1 MGRYEIGI
9 LNAIQNMRSDSL
21 DNFFL
26 TITSLGNMSILWFS
40 MILIFMTTKRYKKIG
55 EIILISFFLNLI
67 IVNIILKISV
77 GRVRPYEAVGFTDL
91 LINHLSDNSFPS
103 GHTSY
108 AASFATIILL
118 LAKSKPVKYYV
129 GILAILIAFSRL
141 YLYVHYPTDVI
152 AGAIIGMAIGVGSI
166 KIYQSHSYGKFKKKI
181 NLQRQ

>member
-1 MGRYEIGI
+1 MGTYEIGI
-9 LNAIQNMRSDSL
+9 LNSIQNIRSEGL

-40 MILIFMTTKRYKKIG
+40 MILIFMTTKRYRRIG
-55 EIILISFFLNLI
+55 EIILISFFLNLL

-77 GRVRPYEAVGFTDL
+77 GRVRPYEAAGFTDL

-108 AASFATIILL
+108 AASFATIIIL
-118 LAKSKPVKYYV
+118 LAKSKPLKYYV
-129 GILAILIAFSRL
+129 GIIAILIAFSRL

-152 AGAIIGMAIGVGSI
+152 AGAIVGIIIGIGSI
-166 KIYQSHSYGKFKKKI
+166 KIYQSPKYRKLKEKI

>member
-1 MGRYEIGI
+1 MGTYEIGI
-9 LNAIQNMRSDSL
+9 LNAIQNIRSDSL

-55 EIILISFFLNLI
+55 EIILISFFLNLV
-67 IVNIILKISV
+67 IVNLILKISV

-108 AASFATIILL
+108 AASFATVIIL
-118 LAKSKPVKYYV
+118 LAKSKPLKYYV

-166 KIYQSHSYGKFKKKI
+166 KIYQSPSYGNFKEKF